1 MIRALLAA
9 AVLALLAAAPAA
21 AAPPGD
27 WTYLRKDNFR
37 HWACKSPGK
46 GDRFQVRTATS
57 INGHDEAIGYGIG
70 IWAVITRGGNKAT
83 VSERQS
89 TAWSGGWIFT
99 KLKGARADDRVWVQG
114 AYYGPTEPWSDG
126 VRVGGSPGA
135 TSDDPPPP
143 RHRPA
148 RPRGGRAGGGPAARR

>member
-70 IWAVITRGGNKAT
+70 IWAVLTRGGNKAT

-126 VRVGGSPGA
+126 VRVGRL
-135 TSDDPPPP
+135 TRCDI
-143 RHRPA
+143 R
-148 RPRGGRAGGGPAARR
+148 

>member
-27 WTYLRKDNFR
+27 WTYLRKDAFR

-57 INGHDEAIGYGIG
+57 GTDDAIAQGIG
-70 IWAVITRGGNKAT
+70 VWTVITRGGNRAT

-89 TAWSGGWIFT
+89 KAWNGRWIFT
-99 KLKGARADDRVWVQG
+99 TLKGARADDRVWAQG

-126 VRVGGSPGA
+126 VRVGRL
-135 TSDDPPPP
+135 TRCDI
-143 RHRPA
+143 R
-148 RPRGGRAGGGPAARR
+148 